1 MSRAAKGRDGR
12 VTSLRVWAPDAETV
26 SLVLDER
33 ELDLTAG
40 EGGWWQV
47 DDPAVVAGTDYGFRL
62 DHGETVLPDPRSAWQ
77 PGGVH
82 GRSRV
87 VDHAAYAWG
96 DAGWH
101 GRPLAGSVLYE
112 LHVGTFTPEGTF
124 DGVAAKL
131 PYLQDLGVDAIELLP
146 VAATAGHRTWGYDG
160 VDLYAVSDDYGGPEG
175 LKRLV
180 DAAHAAGIAVVLDV
194 VYNHLGPSGNYLS
207 EFGPYLGQG
216 SSPWGQAVNLDG
228 PGSDEV
234 RRFVLD
240 NARQWF
246 AEYHVDGLR
255 LDAVHALADT
265 RATHLLEQLAAVTD
279 AWQHELGR
287 PLWLIAESDLNDPR
301 LIRGREAHGYGLDAQ
316 WTDDVHHALHA
327 TLTGER
333 QGYYGDFG
341 SLPVLAKALTQAF
354 VHDGG
359 WSSFRERGH
368 GRPTGDLPGER
379 FVAFLQDHDQIGNR
393 AQGDRLPATVPD
405 GLLRVGA
412 ALLLCSAYTPML
424 FMGEE
429 WAASTPWQFFADPD
443 SEELAEATRTGRREE
458 FASHGWD
465 GEVPDP
471 CDVGTFERS
480 RLDWAEPADDG
491 PHAEMLRWYQQ
502 LIALRRATPQ
512 LTDGRREQASASY
525 DSDAAWFVL
534 RRDDVAVV
542 CNLAADRQPVAVD
555 GIPIEVLLAST
566 TGFVYAGGIVELD
579 GESVVVVRLA

>member
-1 MSRAAKGRDGR
+1 M
-12 VTSLRVWAPDAETV
+12 TSLRVWAPDAETV
-26 SLVLDER
+26 SLVLAER

-40 EGGWWQV
+40 DGGWWQV
-47 DDPAVVAGTDYGFRL
+47 DDPDVVAGTDYGFRV
-62 DHGETVLPDPRSAWQ
+62 DRSETVLPDPRSAWQ

-87 VDHAAYAWG
+87 VDHGAYAWAD
-96 DAGWH
+96 DAWH

-124 DGVAAKL
+124 DGVATKL
-131 PYLQDLGVDAIELLP
+131 PYLRDLGVDAVELLP

-160 VDLYAVSDDYGGPEG
+160 VDLYAVSEDYGGPEG

-194 VYNHLGPSGNYLS
+194 VYNHLGPSGNYLP

-246 AEYHVDGLR
+246 ADYHLDGLR

-265 RATHLLEQLAAVTD
+265 RATHLLEELAAETD
-279 AWQHELGR
+279 TLQHELGR

-301 LIRGREAHGYGLDAQ
+301 LIRAREAHGYGLDAQ

-327 TLTGER
+327 SLTGER

-341 SLPVLAKALTQAF
+341 SLSVLAKALTRAF

-359 WSSFRERGH
+359 WSSFRGRGH
-368 GRPTGDLPGER
+368 GRPTGELPGER
-379 FVAFLQDHDQIGNR
+379 FVAFLQDHDQVGNR
-393 AQGDRLPATVPD
+393 AQGDRLPATVSD

-412 ALLLCSAYTPML
+412 ALLLCSPYTPML

-443 SEELAEATRTGRREE
+443 SEELAEATRNGRREE

-471 CDVGTFERS
+471 CDAATFERS
-480 RLDWAEPADDG
+480 RLDWGEPDDDG

-502 LIALRRATPQ
+502 LTALRRATPQ
-512 LTDGRREQASASY
+512 LTDGRRQRTTATY
-525 DSDAAWFVL
+525 DEDARWFVL

-542 CNLAADRQPVAVD
+542 CNLGPERQPVAVE

-566 TGFVYAGGIVELD
+566 TGFVYAGGVVELD
-579 GESVVVVRLA
+579 GESVVIVRLA